1 MIKKGLGVYRQKEPD
16 HQLLF
21 TTFSRLFF
29 VDLESLKIKANV
41 DFKDSTNVSISII
54 DKISFKVTSKKRFY
68 IFIDDCNG
76 SNYWVNTVNS
86 ISSNINS

>member
-1 MIKKGLGVYRQKEPD
+1 VIKKGLGVYRQKEPD

-54 DKISFKVTSKKRFY
+54 DKITFKVTSKKRSY

-86 ISSNINS
+86 ISSNSNS